1 MNRLRLATAA
11 VLGVLAVSPAAL
23 AQQQNQGGG
32 WSGTLDQLNR
42 AVNPNSYEGQQQRER
57 ERMERDR
64 RNSGSSGYD
73 DSVSDSGS
81 SDRRASRFERYSD
94 REIQNQYDRIAD
106 EQSRIQRE
114 RREIEDEMS
123 RRGLSR

>member
-11 VLGVLAVSPAAL
+11 VAAMLAVSPAAL

-42 AVNPNSYEGQQQRER
+42 AVNPNSYEGQQQREQI
-57 ERMERDR
+57 ERDR
-64 RNSGSSGYD
+64 RNSGASGYD
-73 DSVSDSGS
+73 DSARSSGS
-81 SDRRASRFERYSD
+81 SGNRGGSRFDRYSD
-94 REIQNQYDRIAD
+94 RELQDQYDRVAD
-106 EQSRIQRE
+106 EQRRVQRE
-114 RREIEDEMS
+114 RRDLEDEMS